1 MTWWRSGSKMRLITV
16 ASALLT
22 ILASD
27 AFAQSKST
35 ALADV
40 IKSYLQSVVTTSER
54 KILKPSNTKP
64 LAFSP
69 RCISRQEDRC
79 KGPETTRKIR
89 SAIVRNE
96 TNMLEFVPENVSLKV
111 YLVDADEFP
120 KRKRDY
126 DKKYADGFNDSEDP
140 DCALYYATKESE
152 ISNAVILISLDAPD
166 FKQRACLATQ
176 YVRGQGLLIEK
187 NKTFPELWNLEPNP
201 LSKLSEQD
209 FDKLVNRW
217 SVYTYIQMCPLIK
230 SGMTLEEVSA
240 ILRRNACLEGLALK
254 D

>member
-1 MTWWRSGSKMRLITV
+1 MRLITV
-16 ASALLT
+16 VSALLT
-22 ILASD
+22 IFMAD
-27 AFAQSKST
+27 AFAQTKST
-35 ALADV
+35 AFAEA

-64 LAFSP
+64 LTFSP
-69 RCISRQEDRC
+69 RCISRKEGKC
-79 KGPETTRKIR
+79 KSSETTRKIR
-89 SAIVRNE
+89 SAIVRNDN
-96 TNMLEFVPENVSLKV
+96 NMLEYAPENVSLKV

-126 DKKYADGFNDSEDP
+126 DKKYADGFKDSEDP
-140 DCALYYATKESE
+140 DCALYYAIEESE
-152 ISNAVILISLDAPD
+152 ISNAVILMSLDAPD
-166 FKQRACLATQ
+166 FKQKACLAAQ
-176 YVRGQGLLIEK
+176 YVRGQGLLVEN

-201 LSKLSEQD
+201 LSKLSEQT
-209 FDKLVNRW
+209 FAKLVSHW

-240 ILRRNACLEGLALK
+240 ILEHGACLEGLIVK